1 MVAALADDIVLHSP
15 VTYHPFEGKDAVRML
30 FGVLLKVFEDFSY
43 IDELHEE
50 GRSVLIFEA
59 RVADRKLQGIDLVR
73 TDSDGL
79 INDFT
84 VMVRPL
90 SGVTALAEAAGSL
103 LGISG

>member
-1 MVAALADDIVLHSP
+1 FS
-15 VTYHPFEGKDAVRML
+15 
-30 FGVLLKVFEDFSY
+30 VLLKVFEDFSY

-50 GRSVLIFEA
+50 GRSVLVFEA

-73 TDSDGL
+73 TDSNGL

-90 SGVTALAEAAGSL
+90 SGVNALAEAVGSL